1 MANFKAVKVT
11 DKVYWVG
18 VVDWALRNFHG
29 YTTHRGSTYNAYLI
43 LDEKVVLVDTV
54 KAPFKEQFLER
65 ISDVIE
71 PEKID
76 YIISNHSE
84 MDHSGLLPFMVE
96 YVKPEKVFASSM
108 GVKALA
114 EQFHWDVDVVA
125 VKDGDSISV
134 GEDEVVFYETRMLHW
149 PDSMFSYLK
158 GERVLFS
165 QDAFAMHLATGALFA
180 DEVDRCTLEYE
191 AATYYANILMPYS
204 NLVLNLFKKLEK
216 TDVSPVVIATDHGPI
231 YRRKEDIDWIL
242 ENYRRWA
249 EQKPV
254 KKAVVV
260 YDTMWGSTAKM
271 AHAIA
276 DGIAREGVD
285 VNVVHLGGAHRSDV
299 ATEVLLSG
307 ALIVGSPTLNNNI
320 FPSVADVL
328 TYLKGLRPKNL
339 IGAAFGSYGWSGE
352 SVKQVREILESMG
365 IEVVGE
371 VGSKYV
377 PDGEV
382 LSRCRELGVNVAK
395 RLKELCGN

>member
-1 MANFKAVKVT
+1 MADFKAVKIS

-54 KAPFKEQFLER
+54 KAPFKEQFLSR
-65 ISDVIE
+65 ISDVID
-71 PEKID
+71 PRRID
-76 YIISNHSE
+76 YIISNHAE
-84 MDHSGLLPFMVE
+84 MDHSGLLPFMVD

-114 EQFHWDVDVVA
+114 EQFHWNVDVVP
-125 VKDGDSISV
+125 VKDGDSISI
-134 GEDEVVFYETRMLHW
+134 GKDTIIFYETRMLHW
-149 PDSMFSYLK
+149 PDSMFSYLEK
-158 GERVLFS
+158 EKVLFS
-165 QDAFAMHLATGALFA
+165 QDAFAMHLATGALFV

-216 TDVSPVVIATDHGPI
+216 ANISPVIIATDHGPI
-231 YRRKEDIDWIL
+231 YRRREDIDWIL
-242 ENYRRWA
+242 TRYKHWA

-254 KKAVVV
+254 KRAVIV

-352 SVKQVREILESMG
+352 SVKQVREWLESMG
-365 IEVVGE
+365 VEVIGE
-371 VGSKYV
+371 VSSKYV
-377 PDGEV
+377 PDAGI
-382 LSRCRELGVNVAK
+382 LSQCRELGIKVAQ